1 MLTNRQTGC
10 LRSQLSEIDTFV
22 ALRAVSEIAR
32 PIFICLR
39 AQTCCHRLPRF
50 GLTKP
55 LQIMSASVQSPNLRT
70 EAIAGVTTFFTMAYI
85 IVVNPSILSTPGTGM
100 AFSGVLTA
108 TVLVCFVMTLL
119 MGLYAKLPFAVAP
132 GMGIN
137 AYFTFTIILTQKVWW
152 QVALGIVFWAGV
164 LFLIISVTPVRET
177 IAKAIPAELRLGT
190 AAGIGIF
197 LTFIGLKNAG
207 LIAADPVTFV
217 KLGTLGLPAILTVVA
232 TSISVW
238 LLTRKSAFAFLA
250 GIAAATLLGWAL
262 GLVKA
267 PPRLLSAPDFS
278 TVFLK
283 LDILGALKLSLLPA
297 IIGILFTDLFD
308 SISTFIGVA
317 HAADLLDEHGHP
329 KNLKQGLV
337 VDSLATL
344 GAGVAG
350 TSSGTA
356 YIESIAGIN
365 MGGRTGMTSV
375 FTALCFLPCF
385 FLAPLAGMV
394 PPYATASVLILVGT
408 SMFRSVGKISFS
420 KIEEGLPAFLTII
433 LIPLTFSIT
442 QGILWGFISHVG
454 LYWIVGRRRDVHPV
468 MYALAAVSVGLLLL
482 EHVRF

>member
-1 MLTNRQTGC
+1 MR
-10 LRSQLSEIDTFV
+10 
-22 ALRAVSEIAR
+22 
-32 PIFICLR
+32 
-39 AQTCCHRLPRF
+39 
-50 GLTKP
+50 
-55 LQIMSASVQSPNLRT
+55 LRT
-70 EAIAGVTTFFTMAYI
+70 EAIAGITTFFTMAYI
-85 IVVNPSILSTPGTGM
+85 VVVNPTILSTPGTGM

-152 QVALGIVFWAGV
+152 QVALGIIFWAGV
-164 LFLIISVTPVRET
+164 LFLLISVTPIRET
-177 IAKAIPAELRLGT
+177 IAKAIPSELRIAT

-207 LIAADPVTFV
+207 FITSDPVTFV
-217 KLGTLGLPAILTVVA
+217 RLGTLGIQAVLAILGLIVTVV
-232 TSISVW
+232 
-238 LLTRKSAFAFLA
+238 LTIRRSAFAYLA
-250 GIAAATLLGWAL
+250 GIFLVTLIAWATGQIAAPQSF
-262 GLVKA
+262 V
-267 PPRLLSAPDFS
+267 SAPDFK

-283 LDILGALKLSLLPA
+283 LDIWGALKLSLLPA

-317 HAADLLDEHGHP
+317 HAADLLDENGNP
-329 KNLKQGLV
+329 RNLRQGLI
-337 VDSLATL
+337 VDSVATL
-344 GAGVAG
+344 GAGLAG

-356 YIESIAGIN
+356 YIESIAGIDS
-365 MGGRTGMTSV
+365 GGRTGLTSV

-394 PPYATASVLILVGT
+394 PAYATAPVLVLVGA
-408 SMFRSVGKISFS
+408 SMFKSVNQIDFR

-454 LYWIVGRRRDVHPV
+454 LYVLAGRRREIHPV
-468 MYALAAVSVGLLLL
+468 MFVLALVAIALLLL
-482 EHVRF
+482 EHSELL

>member
-1 MLTNRQTGC
+1 MTSRAFPKINHRA
-10 LRSQLSEIDTFV
+10 E
-22 ALRAVSEIAR
+22 AL
-32 PIFICLR
+32 
-39 AQTCCHRLPRF
+39 
-50 GLTKP
+50 
-55 LQIMSASVQSPNLRT
+55 
-70 EAIAGVTTFFTMAYI
+70 AGITTFFTMSYI
-85 IVVNPSILSTPGTGM
+85 VVVNPSILSTEGTGM

-108 TVLVCFVMTLL
+108 TVLLCFVMTLF

-137 AYFTFTIILTQKVWW
+137 AFFTFTIILTQKVWW

-164 LFLIISVTPVRET
+164 LFLLVSITPVRET
-177 IAKAIPAELRLGT
+177 IAKAIPKELRVGT

-217 KLGTLGLPAILTVVA
+217 RLGALGLPALLAILA
-232 TSISVW
+232 TGLSVW
-238 LLTRKSAFAFLA
+238 LVTRKSAFAFLA
-250 GIAAATLLGWAL
+250 GIFFATLLGWVF
-262 GLVKA
+262 GLVKTPA
-267 PPRLLSAPDFS
+267 SFLSAPDFQ

-297 IIGILFTDLFD
+297 IIAILFTDLFD

-317 HAADLLDEHGHP
+317 HAADLLDENGHP
-329 KNLKQGLV
+329 RNLKQGLV
-337 VDSLATL
+337 VDSFATL
-344 GAGVAG
+344 GAGLVG

-356 YIESIAGIN
+356 YIESVAGIN
-365 MGGRTGMTSV
+365 MGGRTGLTSV

-394 PPYATASVLILVGT
+394 PGYATAPVLILVGA
-408 SMFRSVGKISFS
+408 SMFRSVGQISFA

-454 LYWIVGRRRDVHPV
+454 MYLLVERRREIHPV
-468 MYALAAVSVGLLLL
+468 MYVLALISVGLLLL
-482 EHVRF
+482 EHTRF

>member
-1 MLTNRQTGC
+1 M
-10 LRSQLSEIDTFV
+10 
-22 ALRAVSEIAR
+22 
-32 PIFICLR
+32 
-39 AQTCCHRLPRF
+39 H
-50 GLTKP
+50 
-55 LQIMSASVQSPNLRT
+55 LRT
-70 EAIAGVTTFFTMAYI
+70 EAIAGITTFVPMAYI
-85 IVVNPSILSTPGTGM
+85 VVVNPTILSTPGTGM

-137 AYFTFTIILTQKVWW
+137 AFFTFTIILTQRVWW
-152 QVALGIVFWAGV
+152 QTALGIIFWAGV
-164 LFLIISVTPVRET
+164 LFLVISITPIRET
-177 IAKAIPAELRLGT
+177 IAKAIPSELRIGT

-207 LIAADPVTFV
+207 LIISDPVTFV
-217 KLGTLGLPAILTVVA
+217 KLGTLGIQALLAILGLIVTLVLTV
-232 TSISVW
+232 
-238 LLTRKSAFAFLA
+238 RRSAFAYLA
-250 GIAAATLLGWAL
+250 GIFAVTLVAWATGH
-262 GLVKA
+262 VNA
-267 PPRLLSAPDFS
+267 PESFFSAPDFK

-283 LDILGALKLSLLPA
+283 LDIWGALKLSLLPA
-297 IIGILFTDLFD
+297 IVGILFTDLFD

-317 HAADLLDEHGHP
+317 HAADLLDENGNP
-329 KNLKQGLV
+329 RNLRQGLI
-337 VDSLATL
+337 VDSIATF
-344 GAGVAG
+344 GAGLAG

-365 MGGRTGMTSV
+365 SGGRTGLTSV

-394 PPYATASVLILVGT
+394 PAYATAPVLVLVGA
-408 SMFRSVGKISFS
+408 SMFRSVNQIDFR

-454 LYWIVGRRRDVHPV
+454 LYLLVGRRREIHPV
-468 MYALAAVSVGLLLL
+468 MFILALIAIGLLLL
-482 EHVRF
+482 EHSKLSEAL